1 MVGDGGF
8 TPSGHKLRLH
18 LSPTSKNRPAKQ
30 DGFWW
35 GMVDLPLRGIN
46 FDSTYPPQV
55 KTALRSRTVFGGGWW
70 IRTTEG
76 VASRFTVCPLWPL
89 GKSPKYTMFNW
100 SWWTDSNPRPADYKS
115 AALPAELHQHLTS
128 EPYYNRG
135 FPECQQESSP
145 TERNF
150 IALKLCNLTFK
161 GRCDFLAPSGRGLAA
176 RSADWGG
183 ENCVLRLSLRR
194 PAGDTSLA
202 EGGKDGGS
210 GLPRPVCGLVSQ

>member
-1 MVGDGGF
+1 MGEGGF
-8 TPSGHKLRLH
+8 EPPKPKQQIYSLPHLTALELSHIRFSLRLE
-18 LSPTSKNRPAKQ
+18 K
-30 DGFWW
+30 
-35 GMVDLPLRGIN
+35 
-46 FDSTYPPQV
+46 
-55 KTALRSRTVFGGGWW
+55 
-70 IRTTEG
+70 
-76 VASRFTVCPLWPL
+76 
-89 GKSPKYTMFNW
+89 NW

-176 RSADWGG
+176 RSADWGR

-202 EGGKDGGS
+202 EGGKDGGTTIPPS
-210 GLPRPVCGLVSQ
+210 RLRRDTSLYTREA